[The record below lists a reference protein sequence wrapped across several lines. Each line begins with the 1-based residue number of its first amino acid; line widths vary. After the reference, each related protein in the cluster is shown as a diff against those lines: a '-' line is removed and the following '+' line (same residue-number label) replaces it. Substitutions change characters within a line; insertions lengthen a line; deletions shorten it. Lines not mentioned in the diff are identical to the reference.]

1 MQNNMILVADND
13 QSIRELLEFNLK
25 EAGFEAVTVDNGKDA
40 ESVARCDHPE
50 LILMDMTMP
59 VMDGVEACKILKGSP
74 DTSDIP
80 IIMLSAR
87 NDDADKVLSLELG
100 ADDYVTK
107 PFSMRDLHARVRA
120 LLSETV
126 VDLPEETV
134 IEYGPF
140 KINMDR
146 FEAHHYK
153 ENMGL
158 TKKELEL
165 LRMLM
170 ENQDRVL
177 TRDFLLDRVW
187 GYEYCTDPRTVDV
200 HIGHLRHKMG
210 NDANYIQTIRGLGYK
225 WTTPSW

>member
-1 MQNNMILVADND
+1 MILVADND

-40 ESVARCDHPE
+40 VSVARCDHPE

-146 FEAHHYK
+146 FMALGVVEETTRRPMNEVNAFFEKLESLFAKYDFTKAQVVEAIK
-153 ENMGL
+153 EFIPNFEHEEKG
-158 TKKELEL
+158 K
-165 LRMLM
+165 
-170 ENQDRVL
+170 N
-177 TRDFLLDRVW
+177 LDQ
-187 GYEYCTDPRTVDV
+187 
-200 HIGHLRHKMG
+200 KM
-210 NDANYIQTIRGLGYK
+210 
-225 WTTPSW
+225 